1 VFGGEGAMFSRKKKL
16 KDIIMFLVVVLLIN
30 GGFLYYEHFY
40 TPKNS
45 LELYQDITFADS
57 MEEVRKLFLDGYELN
72 ISEDDLTYI
81 QDHKA
86 NRVGQFTLFEYNAKS
101 YVIMTSPGTKKVKVL
116 AVEELPEEIRV
127 FFSEFN

>member
-1 VFGGEGAMFSRKKKL
+1 MFSRKKKL
-16 KDIIMFLVVVLLIN
+16 KDIIIFLVVVILIN
-30 GGFLYYEHFY
+30 VGILYYVHFY

-57 MEEVRKLFLDGYELN
+57 MEEVQKLFLDGYEPN

-81 QDHKA
+81 QDHTA

-101 YVIMTSPGTKKVKVL
+101 YVIMTSPRTKKLKVL
-116 AVEELPEEIRV
+116 AVEELPEDIRV
-127 FFSEFN
+127 FFSELK